1 MPYSGPGVVSYHV
14 ATKQVTHGNP
24 TIEDG
29 VAGIAIKQVEQ
40 SWTLGIA
47 NRQIIAIGEQFAILH
62 TGVAQVASSLLAS
75 AAKGDAVYITPATN
89 ALTRNTA
96 PASAT
101 NVAFGRVISIAGDN
115 RGTPTG
121 FIRIDMGARD
131 NVI

>member
-1 MPYSGPGVVSYHV
+1 MPYLRPGIVSYHTC
-14 ATKQVTHGNP
+14 TKQVTHGNP
-24 TIEDG
+24 CIEDG
-29 VAGIAIKQVEQ
+29 VAGIAVKQQEQ

-47 NRQIIAIGEQFAILH
+47 NRNVILVGEAFAILH
-62 TGVAQVASSLLAS
+62 QGVAQVASSLLAS

-101 NVAFGRVISIAGDN
+101 NVAFGRITSVAGDN
-115 RGTPTG
+115 RGTPSG
-121 FIRIDMGARD
+121 FIRIDMSARD

>member
-1 MPYSGPGVVSYHV
+1 MPYLAPGVVSYHV

-24 TIEDG
+24 CIEDG
-29 VAGIAIKQVEQ
+29 VAGVAVKQQEQ

-47 NRQIIAIGEQFAILH
+47 NRQVIAVGESFAIIH
-62 TGVAQVASSLLAS
+62 QGVVQIPSSLLAS

-89 ALTRNTA
+89 ALTRNTP

-101 NVAFGRVISIAGDN
+101 NVAYGRVVNVAGDN

-121 FIRIDMGARD
+121 FIRIDLSARD
-131 NVI
+131 NII